1 MEDLNIFKNPETK
14 EKLNIESALLI
25 YRLRFM
31 AHNQHQD
38 MILSDTTEQ
47 ERNLMF
53 GVGKKSY
60 IMTEAMAEFFRI
72 GRKFNGI
79 KLGDLL

>member
-1 MEDLNIFKNPETK
+1 MEELNIFKSPETGK
-14 EKLNIESALLI
+14 QLNIESALLI

-38 MILSDTTEQ
+38 MILSDTTQ
-47 ERNLMF
+47 DERNLMF

-60 IMTEAMAEFFRI
+60 IMTEAMAEFYRI
-72 GRKFNGI
+72 ARKFTGI
-79 KLGDLL
+79 KLGELL